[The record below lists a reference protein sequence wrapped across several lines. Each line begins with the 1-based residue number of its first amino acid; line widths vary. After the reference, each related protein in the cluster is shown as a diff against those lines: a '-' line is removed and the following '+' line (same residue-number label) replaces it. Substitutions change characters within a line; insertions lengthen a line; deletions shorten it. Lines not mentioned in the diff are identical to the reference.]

1 MNMIMK
7 DGRVSLGWV
16 LVAGF
21 LGIAATASLMTPTQ
35 SVDAMINDL
44 TSPEPVESVLTQ
56 RGYRT
61 ATIAPSQPGA
71 AAAAGAVEPSDAVD
85 VPSSV
90 MQRRGTRPPMVLSYV
105 PSDAV
110 AQIARPGRRR

>member
-1 MNMIMK
+1 MDTIMK

-21 LGIAATASLMTPTQ
+21 VGIAATASLMTPTQ
-35 SVDAMINDL
+35 RVDAMVNDL
-44 TSPEPVESVLTQ
+44 ASPEPVESVLTQ

-61 ATIAPSQPGA
+61 ATIAPEQLG
-71 AAAAGAVEPSDAVD
+71 AGAVEPSDALD